1 METHQAMND
10 ITIITPPDKVHS
22 QELSILLVY
31 PSKIIK
37 EQLQNII
44 ADFDYPF
51 HIYLYEEDFDPYWLL
66 DVFQQSDIVLID
78 IDNCTTKVRD
88 LVSYFITKD
97 KTYWLTNGGDNYYNI
112 ISRNR
117 IFDLDFLKSTIGGK
131 LEKVQ

>member
-1 METHQAMND
+1 MND
-10 ITIITPPDKVHS
+10 ITIITPPDKIHS

-37 EQLQNII
+37 EQLQNVI
-44 ADFDYPF
+44 AEFDYPF
-51 HIYLYEEDFDPYWLL
+51 HIYLYEDDNDPHWLL
-66 DVFQQSDIVLID
+66 DTFQQSDIVILD
-78 IDNCTTKVRD
+78 IDQCPSKVRD

-97 KTYWLTNGGDNYYNI
+97 KTYWLTNGGETYYNI